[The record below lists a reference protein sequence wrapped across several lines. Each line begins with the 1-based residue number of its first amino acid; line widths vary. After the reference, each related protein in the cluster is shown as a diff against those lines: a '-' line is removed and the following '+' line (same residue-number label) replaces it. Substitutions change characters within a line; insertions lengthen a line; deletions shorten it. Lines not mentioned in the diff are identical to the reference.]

1 MMTSRSKPLGQFASA
16 HRRARGKVEKERRV
30 AFQAIRHLPWN
41 RPSKVHV
48 KVAVEAAV
56 EITLTDMRT
65 MFEQKVPS
73 AAKVERARMGRR
85 VVSMLVVEVTRVV
98 VVV

>member
-1 MMTSRSKPLGQFASA
+1 MARQVI
-16 HRRARGKVEKERRV
+16 RR
-30 AFQAIRHLPWN
+30 QQWT
-41 RPSKVHV
+41 RPSKVRL

-98 VVV
+98 VVA